1 MKFRRGKGYKI
12 PSFTTCQ
19 KHRKDITHNSRHFR
33 ENKIRT
39 LQPYSITLFRFV
51 LLSSDADL
59 RDLLPRDDD
68 LFFTRE
74 FLSKDFDLLLSLWS
88 LDLDRRLS
96 LSLVSCCLLDLLLSP
111 DFDRRCR
118 RRSSDF
124 DLLLLLPASAS
135 SADPCVLRAGAAGS
149 VYNPQEL
156 LASRIAQ
163 ADIKKAGKNWKKY
176 IT

>member
-1 MKFRRGKGYKI
+1 MKFLRGWGYKI

-19 KHRKDITHNSRHFR
+19 THRKYITDKSRHFR
-33 ENKIRT
+33 ENQIRT
-39 LQPYSITLFRFV
+39 LLPYSITLFRFV

-59 RDLLPRDDD
+59 LDLLPCGDD
-68 LFFTRE
+68 LFFIRE

-88 LDLDRRLS
+88 RDLDRRLS

-124 DLLLLLPASAS
+124 DLLLLLPASAG
-135 SADPCVLRAGAAGS
+135 SADPCVLRTDATGS
-149 VYNPQEL
+149 V
-156 LASRIAQ
+156 
-163 ADIKKAGKNWKKY
+163 
-176 IT
+176 